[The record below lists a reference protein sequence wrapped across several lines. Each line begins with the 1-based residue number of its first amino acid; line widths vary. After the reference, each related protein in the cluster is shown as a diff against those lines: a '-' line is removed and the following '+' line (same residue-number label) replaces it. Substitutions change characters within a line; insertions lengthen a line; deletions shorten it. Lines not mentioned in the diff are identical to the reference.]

1 MAILTKPGFA
11 GYGIRRRGSFA
22 GKALDLGIVVD
33 VWINPPGPVF
43 DGPQKPGI
51 PAGTEAWLKT
61 MLEILTGRRGNS
73 IEVPQVPDLTFSATP
88 TQAECQALYDQV
100 KATNEA
106 LKKLTERFD
115 S

>member
-1 MAILTKPGFA
+1 MAVITKPGFA

-51 PAGTEAWLKT
+51 PTGTEEWLKT
-61 MLEILTGRRGNS
+61 TLEILTGRRGNK
-73 IEVPQVPDLTFSATP
+73 IDVPEIPEITFSSTP
-88 TQAECQALYDQV
+88 TQAQCEQLYASL
-100 KATNEA
+100 KATRDALNEF
-106 LKKLTERFD
+106 KKRLD